1 MKWKPSSLI
10 PVLICAGV
18 TGATCFLEWLADR
31 DLFSPG
37 QRVEWIT
44 YDWRVR
50 LAAQSSPVVAT
61 NLGVITITDESIE
74 TVLAGDGTLPY
85 RFGLQWPRQVYAR
98 LVNELHAQGAKG
110 IGFDIVFAELRPD
123 HLPTLVEG
131 EPIGSDEFFAR
142 ELRRAG
148 AAILAA
154 KDTVTP
160 AELFR
165 TNAWATADISAERE
179 VDGILRRA
187 RAYSVAT
194 VWHPIIRQAARAFGW
209 KLAEARI
216 EKGRILFPREDRQSN
231 VFDPLPLNA
240 AQDFDAAFLESQLNE
255 RPDKTPKPPRWERP
269 SNRERFWQLGILLA
283 ARGLDLDLSRARID
297 LDQGRIEIPDAH
309 GAIHVIPVD
318 REGRFHIDWSIT
330 AQDPRLTK
338 EGIEYL
344 LGQYESRLAGRMD
357 EVTNRWADKLVVVG
371 SLATGN
377 DLTDMGATPL
387 EHDTFLMSEHWNVA
401 NSLLTNRFIRPLP
414 PWQKL
419 ALIWGF
425 GLLAWVITMNL
436 RSIVAIFTVGLV
448 FCGYVAFACYAFVE
462 WRLWLPMVMPMGGS
476 LIVTHVILITYLV
489 RFEQRERQHTK
500 DIFSRIVSPEVVGE
514 LLGREKLSLEGARRE
529 LTIFFADVRGFTE
542 ITDAHQQRAET
553 YAHTHHLHGAD
564 AARRY
569 DAEAEVVLNTVNLYL
584 GIAADCV
591 KVHGGTLDKYIGDCV
606 MAFWGAPLPDDQ
618 HAVRCV
624 RAVLDMQ
631 RAIARLNLERRAENS
646 RREEENLHR
655 QLQGEEPQSLLEI
668 LSLGS
673 GVNTGFVT
681 VGLMGSEKHLMNYT
695 IFGREVNLA
704 SRLETASGRGR
715 ILIGEHTYR
724 ALLRDDP
731 ALAATCVAQ
740 PPLTLK
746 GFREP
751 VQAYEVPW
759 HTAELSLDEAGQS
772 MTIIRT
778 KGGGGSSY

>member
-1 MKWKPSSLI
+1 MKWKPSSLV
-10 PVLICAGV
+10 PVVICAGV
-18 TGATCFLEWLADR
+18 TLATCFLEWLGDR
-31 DLFSPG
+31 DLFDPG

-50 LAAQSSPVVAT
+50 LAAQSSPTVAT
-61 NLGVITITDESIE
+61 NLGVVTITDESIE
-74 TVLAGDGTLPY
+74 AVLAGDGTLPY

-98 LVNELHAQGAKG
+98 LVNELHAQQAKAV
-110 IGFDIVFAELRPD
+110 GFDIVFAELRPD
-123 HLPTLVEG
+123 HPSALVEG
-131 EPIGSDEFFAR
+131 EAINSDEFLAR

-148 AAILAA
+148 NTILAA
-154 KDTVTP
+154 KDSVPP

-165 TNAWATADISAERE
+165 TNAWASADISAHRE
-179 VDGILRRA
+179 VDGILRRSQ
-187 RAYSVAT
+187 AYSVAT
-194 VWHPIIRQAARAFGW
+194 VWHPTIRQAARSFGW

-216 EKGRILFPREDRQSN
+216 EKGRILFPRDDRKTI
-231 VFDPLPLNA
+231 VFDQLLLNT
-240 AQDFDAAFLESQLNE
+240 AQEFDAASLEAQLDE
-255 RPDKTPKPPRWERP
+255 SPDKKPQPPRWERP
-269 SNRERFWQLGILLA
+269 SSRERFWQLGILLA

-297 LDQGRIEIPDAH
+297 LERGRIEIPDVR
-309 GAIHVIPVD
+309 GAIHEIPVD
-318 REGRFHIDWSIT
+318 REGRFLIDWSIT

-344 LGQYESRLAGRMD
+344 LGQYESRRAGRLD
-357 EVTNRWADKLVVVG
+357 EITNRWAGKLVVVG

-387 EHDTFLMSEHWNVA
+387 DHDTFLMSEHWNVA
-401 NSLLTNRFIRPLP
+401 NSLLTDRFIRPLP
-414 PWQKL
+414 PWQKIV
-419 ALIWGF
+419 LICGF
-425 GLLAWVITMNL
+425 GLLAWLITMNM
-436 RSIVAIFTVGLV
+436 RSIVAIFTVGLI
-448 FCGYVAFACYAFVE
+448 FCGYTAFACWAFVE

-476 LIVTHVILITYLV
+476 LLVTHVTLITYLV

-500 DIFSRIVSPEVVGE
+500 DIFSRIVSPDVVGE
-514 LLGREKLSLEGARRE
+514 LLGQKKLSLGGARRQ

-553 YAHTHHLHGAD
+553 YASKHNLHGTD
-564 AARRY
+564 AARRF

-591 KVHGGTLDKYIGDCV
+591 KIHGGTLDKYIGDCV

-624 RAVLDMQ
+624 RAVIDMQ
-631 RAIARLNLERRAENS
+631 RAIARLNLDRRAENA
-646 RREEENLHR
+646 RREEEHLRR
-655 QLQGEEPQSLLEI
+655 QLQGEDTLPLLEI

-715 ILIGEHTYR
+715 ILIGEHTHR